1 MLYGKVGSM
10 SSVLNPHMGV
20 LNGLVATRTAQVTYV
35 SQDIVMMR
43 AHLLAVNS
51 FGNLIQSFVFCNAAV
66 FYSIQRP
73 IVCSATYLLRGR
85 WADPMTGFCTSSNTQ
100 RYSPS
105 HCCGTQEFLPTIRC
119 FAFAAAA
126 LCLVLVSKFEIL
138 SPVLKL
144 F

>member
-1 MLYGKVGSM
+1 
-10 SSVLNPHMGV
+10 
-20 LNGLVATRTAQVTYV
+20 
-35 SQDIVMMR
+35 MMR
-43 AHLLAVNS
+43 VHLLAVNS
-51 FGNLIQSFVFCNAAV
+51 FSNLIQSFVFCIAAM

-73 IVCSATYLLRGR
+73 IVCSATPTFFVGVGR
-85 WADPMTGFCTSSNTQ
+85 TQSTGFCTSSNTQ

-105 HCCGTQEFLPTIRC
+105 HWCGTQEFLPTIRC

-144 F
+144 L